1 MLLNFYALFRL
12 LDLNMLKTPSE
23 SIFSISRMILFGLF
37 LVVSMECM
45 TGIHVGQQNRL
56 QV

>member
-12 LDLNMLKTPSE
+12 LDLNMLKTSSE

>member
-1 MLLNFYALFRL
+1 MLLYFNALFRL

-23 SIFSISRMILFGLF
+23 SIFSISRMILFVFF